1 MGRLSFYITAAKRQE
16 FYLIGVDRNTP
27 LRYSRY
33 KPPTPTMVQD
43 FFRREAFLTGSGQ
56 LNFESCCP
64 ALMKVYTF
72 GPTFPGGGGR
82 RCRQVSAVRQSGGI
96 SRQEVVA

>member
-1 MGRLSFYITAAKRQE
+1 
-16 FYLIGVDRNTP
+16 
-27 LRYSRY
+27 
-33 KPPTPTMVQD
+33 MVQD

-72 GPTFPGGGGR
+72 GPTFPGGAVEGVG
-82 RCRQVSAVRQSGGI
+82 RCRR
-96 SRQEVVA
+96 

>member
-1 MGRLSFYITAAKRQE
+1 
-16 FYLIGVDRNTP
+16 
-27 LRYSRY
+27 
-33 KPPTPTMVQD
+33 MVQD

-72 GPTFPGGGGR
+72 GPTFPFRGVAVEGLG
-82 RCRQVSAVRQSGGI
+82 RCRR
-96 SRQEVVA
+96 